1 MHLIIVRRAGVVD
14 IFDIFIYR
22 MHLIMVHGC
31 RNLGL
36 RAFHGSCALFNLCA
50 IVCVSD
56 VVVLSSAALLRRA
69 LRRLLCTSLLCGAH
83 SLLVCKTQYLKT
95 NENTDSM
102 R

>member
-1 MHLIIVRRAGVVD
+1 MVD
-14 IFDIFIYR
+14 IFDIFIDR
-22 MHLIMVHGC
+22 MHSIIVLGC

-36 RAFHGSCALFNLCA
+36 CAFHGSCALFNLCA
-50 IVCVSD
+50 VVCVSD
-56 VVVLSSAALLRRA
+56 VVALSSAALLRRA

-95 NENTDSM
+95 YENTDSV